1 VEVAVVAG
9 SSSDSLSLDSEEGLA
24 LGGGALDCH
33 RRVNIISCDRSP
45 VKRTLPF
52 VTGSL
57 RAGWSSSEDDSD
69 DSPLYSSFFFL
80 FLPISCRAYQIHV

>member
-1 VEVAVVAG
+1 MVVTVVAG

-33 RRVNIISCDRSP
+33 CRVSFISCHQSS

-57 RAGWSSSEDDSD
+57 RAGWSSSEDDSE
-69 DSPLYSSFFFL
+69 DSPLDPSFFFP
-80 FLPISCRAYQIHV
+80 FLPLSCCAYQIHV